1 MTAIDKYIVF
11 SILNVILVFT
21 IICKTVVNFYWF
33 VAIISALCIVSNI
46 LINRNVLKIGSLGK
60 KYFFGVTFPMI
71 INIFF
76 LINYVTGMNPRKET
90 YCFKNMMA
98 EVGGRGSHER
108 GKTTYIYLSDNAYEY
123 SYMTRSFFIDYKRM
137 LFKNQITYTF
147 ERGIFGLKIRK
158 DYQFIYN
165 ENCLNKPY

>member
-1 MTAIDKYIVF
+1 MTKIDKYIVF
-11 SILNVILVFT
+11 SIFNAVLVFT
-21 IICKTVVNFYWF
+21 IIFKTVVNFYWF
-33 VAIISALCIVSNI
+33 FAVIVLLCIVSNI
-46 LINRNVLKIGSLGK
+46 LINRNILKIGSLGK
-60 KYFFGVTFPMI
+60 TYFFVVTFPMI
-71 INIFF
+71 INTFF
-76 LINYVTGMNPRKET
+76 LINYITGMNPKKET

-108 GKTTYIYLSDNAYEY
+108 GKTTYIYLSDNAYQY

-158 DYQFIYN
+158 DFKFIYN
-165 ENCLNKPY
+165 ENCQEKEY